1 MQRFT
6 LAVLAASFGL
16 AASAQAQRPQ
26 PVVRPSSRWVINGHS
41 SMALGTTVTDAFNEV
56 KTSSGLGAGVEV
68 GYRVT
73 PQLLTYVGL
82 EINKQPVDA
91 FETGGRLRPHPPGSR
106 RQAQLPDQ
114 GQQDDALRRRLGR
127 PAEPQHH
134 GGRLRHRNQLGPF
147 AVGPCGWSERRG
159 TAVRVTEA
167 RARWRAQHRGWRR
180 SGNIKFDGEKQ
191 NTQSLEN
198 TTTMRLRFGA
208 KLVSVGVGSWESR
221 ELGSRDS

>member
-1 MQRFT
+1 MQRFI

-91 FETGGRLRPHPPGSR
+91 FELEGDFGLTHLEAGARLSFPIKGSKMM
-106 RQAQLPDQ
+106 PY
-114 GQQDDALRRRLGR
+114 
-127 PAEPQHH
+127 
-134 GGRLRHRNQLGPF
+134 
-147 AVGPCGWSERRG
+147 VGAWVG
-159 TAVRVTEA
+159 
-167 RARWRAQHRGWRR
+167 RR
-180 SGNIKFDGEKQ
+180 SLSTTVDDFDTGTSSDLSLSGLAAGASGGVQLFVSPKLALDGGLSIGVGKMGNIKFDGEKQ

-208 KLVSVGVGSWESR
+208 NWYP
-221 ELGSRDS
+221 